1 MSRLSAYVVAL
12 GLALAAAAC
21 SSQTKG
27 AEAAQKD
34 ERGPVETAA
43 PNGEGQRPAFA
54 EQTRAPQPDVLTEID
69 KAVFAE
75 GLTQPWGLE
84 ALPDGRFLVT
94 EKAGRLR
101 VVAADGRVLGPIDGL
116 PEVDARGQGGLLDVA
131 ARPNPDGSF
140 TVCLS
145 YAEPRENGENG
156 TAVAC
161 ARASGADNI
170 RLEPLRVIFRQ
181 QPSWRSN
188 GHFGARI
195 VFTPDGNLFVTLGDR
210 QRAEVRD
217 NAQKTE
223 NTIGKVVRLT
233 PDGAAPRDNP
243 FAAQGG
249 EARYVWSLGHRN
261 LQAAAWRTETGALW
275 TVEHG
280 PRGGDELNK
289 PQAGK
294 NYGWPIITYGT
305 DYSGRPIGDGL
316 TAREGLEQPVYYWD
330 PVIAP
335 SGMIFHSGK
344 LFTAWR
350 GNALIGGLA
359 SRSVT
364 RLVFNGDRVVNEER
378 ISIDGRV
385 RDVAEGLDGALYVAV
400 DDGRILKL
408 TPKAPS

>member
-1 MSRLSAYVVAL
+1 MLLRHLPLLV
-12 GLALAAAAC
+12 LALALPAC
-21 SSQTKG
+21 SARST
-27 AEAAQKD
+27 AENNEAA
-34 ERGPVETAA
+34 RGPVETRA

-54 EQTRAPQPDVLTEID
+54 GQTRAPQPDVLTAVTA
-69 KAVFAE
+69 AVFAD

-101 VVAADGRVLGPIDGL
+101 VVTADGRVLGPIDGM

-140 TVCLS
+140 TVCLTF
-145 YAEPRENGENG
+145 AEPRGDGENG
-156 TAVAC
+156 TALAC

-170 RLEPLRVIFRQ
+170 RLEPLRVVFRQ
-181 QPSWRSN
+181 QPSWRSM

-210 QRAEVRD
+210 QRAEARG
-217 NAQKTE
+217 NAQSPE
-223 NTIGKVVRLT
+223 NTIGKIVRLA
-233 PDGAAPRDNP
+233 PDGSAPRDNP
-243 FAAQGG
+243 FASQGG
-249 EARYVWSLGHRN
+249 EAQYVWSLGHRN
-261 LQAAAWRTETGALW
+261 VQAAAWRSDTGALW
-275 TVEHG
+275 AVEHG
-280 PRGGDELNK
+280 PKGGDELNR
-289 PQAGK
+289 PEAGK
-294 NYGWPIITYGT
+294 NYGWPVTTYGV
-305 DYSGRPIGDGL
+305 DYNGRPIGDGL
-316 TAREGLEQPVYYWD
+316 TAQAGLEQPVYFWD

-350 GNALIGGLA
+350 GDALIGGLA

-364 RLVFNGDRVVNEER
+364 RLVFRGDRVVNEER
-378 ISIDGRV
+378 IDIDGRV
-385 RDVAEGLDGALYVAV
+385 RDVAEGIDGALYVAV

-408 TPKAPS
+408 TPKTPS